1 MPALDKL
8 SIDTPEQVALDFSIA
23 TIGSRF
29 LALSIDTLIQAA
41 GTLIL
46 VVIAVALKLTTDGWT
61 AVQPWVAAALFFLWY
76 LLYNAYF
83 AAFEAA
89 WNGQTP
95 GKRIIGLRVIS
106 VTGRPI
112 SPFEAILR
120 NVLRIADQLPG
131 TYAVGIIALFVTD
144 RSQRLGDLAAATVVV
159 HERGVTTSH
168 AAPTFSPD
176 PTPAYRGATRLTPEE
191 IGVIDM
197 FFRRRHE
204 LGEYSRLQMAR
215 RIASRMRSR
224 LEIAPGTDDEDLLE
238 ELMAEYRSSGRYR

>member
-41 GTLIL
+41 ATLVLIL
-46 VVIAVALKLTTDGWT
+46 VAIAVKLTTDGWT
-61 AVQPWVAAALFFLWY
+61 AVQPWVAAALFFVWY

-95 GKRIIGLRVIS
+95 GKRIIGLRVIG
-106 VTGRPI
+106 VTGRPV

-131 TYAVGIIALFVTD
+131 TYAVGIIALFVTE
-144 RSQRLGDLAAATVVV
+144 RSQRLGDLAAGTVVV
-159 HERGVTTSH
+159 HERGVTTGH
-168 AAPTFSPD
+168 VAPPVATDSPA
-176 PTPAYRGATRLTPEE
+176 AYRGATQLTPEE

-197 FFRRRHE
+197 FFRRRNE
-204 LGEYSRLQMAR
+204 LGDYSRLQMAR
-215 RIASRMRSR
+215 QIASRMRSR
-224 LEIAPGTDDEDLLE
+224 LGIAPGTDDENLLE